1 MKKGLTVIK
10 YILLSLLLF
19 IGGVMTEVS
28 PTDFARLTA
37 QDLQKR
43 IQDKKDD
50 PSTNNNPSVKDNLD
64 EHDTAQ
70 KDKDKKAEENYTRYY
85 YSLLGGTEKKCYEDV
100 CNTIEKEGTS
110 VELEGIDK
118 DQLAKIFRSV
128 YLDWPEYFWLDCL
141 QYTYVTNPTGVT
153 LNLNYNY
160 TGAEREKREA
170 IVKQRSEEILAGVP
184 TGGSDYDKVKYV
196 FETLVD
202 MTEYD
207 LSAPDNQNIY
217 SVFGNWKTVCAG
229 YAGATKYLLDR
240 AGVECIKVSGT
251 GNGEAHAWNIV
262 KCDGQYYYV
271 DTTWGD
277 PGYRELQGED
287 VSKDFT
293 AYEYLCCSGQMLNQT
308 HTPDS
313 TYPLP
318 ECTDTSLEYYRMK
331 GRYLETADAGVTL
344 DIMKTAYKQGKK
356 YTKIQYA
363 SNDLMNQIM
372 AQLDNNLSQ
381 QMMDYIQTQGGQIPT
396 GMRWEYQNA
405 SNVLII
411 YWE

>member
-1 MKKGLTVIK
+1 MKKGLSVIK
-10 YILLSLLLF
+10 YILLSLVLF
-19 IGGVMTEVS
+19 IGGVMIEVS
-28 PTDFARLTA
+28 PTDFISSVTH
-37 QDLQKR
+37 DLKDLVP
-43 IQDKKDD
+43 DKKDD
-50 PSTNNNPSVKDNLD
+50 PDEKKDVKDP
-64 EHDTAQ
+64 AQ
-70 KDKDKKAEENYTRYY
+70 VDDKDKDKEQKENYLRYY
-85 YSLLGGTEKKCYEDV
+85 YSQLNGTEQNCYDKVCDAIENEDA
-100 CNTIEKEGTS
+100 S

-118 DQLAKIFRSV
+118 DQLARIFHSV
-128 YLDWPEYFWLDCL
+128 YLDWPEYFWFDCL
-141 QYTYVTNPTGVT
+141 QYTYNTNPSGVT
-153 LNLNYNY
+153 LNLVYNY

-170 IVKQRSEEILAGVP
+170 VVKQQAEEILAGVP

-217 SVFGNWKTVCAG
+217 SVFGNWTTVCAG

-240 AGVECIKVSGT
+240 AGIDCIWVT
-251 GNGEAHAWNIV
+251 GMANGERHAWDIV

-308 HTPDS
+308 HTVNS
-313 TYPLP
+313 EYPVP

-331 GRYLETADAGVTL
+331 GRYLETADTGMTL
-344 DIMKTAYKQGKK
+344 EIMKQAYNDGKK

-372 AQLDNNLSQ
+372 EQLKGDLSQ
-381 QMMDYIQTQGGQIPT
+381 QMMEYMKAQSGQNPKET
-396 GMRWEYQNA
+396 RWEYQQA
-405 SNVLII
+405 SSVLII